1 MTSSSEDFTCDDVGL
16 SSGKSFTTLA
26 QEVKE
31 AEEVVTPAQ
40 EEPVISQQ
48 TEVQEPIEIPRGPDD
63 NSEFSYDYKT
73 SIVEIGCECSER
85 ESFEDNSLKICA
97 SKMMIDISRQT

>member
-1 MTSSSEDFTCDDVGL
+1 MTSRSEDFTCDDVGL

-26 QEVKE
+26 QEVEE

-40 EEPVISQQ
+40 EEPVTVQQ

-63 NSEFSYDYKT
+63 NSEFS
-73 SIVEIGCECSER
+73 
-85 ESFEDNSLKICA
+85 
-97 SKMMIDISRQT
+97 

>member
-1 MTSSSEDFTCDDVGL
+1 MTSRSEDFTCDDVGL

-73 SIVEIGCECSER
+73 SIVKIGCECWER
-85 ESFEDNSLKICA
+85 EL
-97 SKMMIDISRQT
+97 RG